1 MPLRRARG
9 SRQGQDQGRGLNSQA
24 SCVPRIRRAG
34 RQHTLELAMLISLT
48 SLGSNQTLRLPH
60 LSTLAA
66 SRFCSKSD
74 TPILATSHEPGVT
87 CGQFGADYQT
97 LPSPSKASSGIHELR
112 ACPHV
117 P

>member
-1 MPLRRARG
+1 MHYYFVGHGHMPRMPLRRARG

-34 RQHTLELAMLISLT
+34 GQHTLELAMLISLT

-66 SRFCSKSD
+66 SRFCSNSD
-74 TPILATSHEPGVT
+74 TPILATSHVLERAV
-87 CGQFGADYQT
+87 
-97 LPSPSKASSGIHELR
+97 SSYR
-112 ACPHV
+112 AYGGGGK
-117 P
+117 